1 MSVSNDIHISLYK
14 WILKKV
20 IIITTKIVTTILV
33 RLSLAA
39 QLCNWSLHTLR
50 WDMCLNGIAWSMFLK
65 WSPLKVSK
73 FASWVFPWRGKKKSQ
88 EALPSWIKCIVVVK
102 ILVQELSDFYCIFIL
117 GLLLISLA
125 KIIEGCEQ

>member
-1 MSVSNDIHISLYK
+1 MCHSLLLFGTFWMSMSNDIHISLYK

-50 WDMCLNGIAWSMFLK
+50 WDMCLNGIA
-65 WSPLKVSK
+65 
-73 FASWVFPWRGKKKSQ
+73 
-88 EALPSWIKCIVVVK
+88 
-102 ILVQELSDFYCIFIL
+102 
-117 GLLLISLA
+117 
-125 KIIEGCEQ
+125 